1 MGGGSV
7 IASLLPLP
15 GARLRVRVEFW
26 NLEKENE
33 KGRGRGRRGAVVP
46 KGKGLCACSIRG
58 TTATDATLPCPSANV
73 ATGKHSKQKAT
84 GFCHNNHRKG
94 CEMATT
100 SEKSKSTASASP
112 PWTSLMHATAAGTAL
127 GASTGLAAGLAG
139 ASADWLTKRK
149 RPTLRVL
156 RPARTTGAL
165 AFTCDIS
172 SRDTVRRFDGQ
183 ISMYAHWNTTSH
195 SRQPKP
201 GTRQHFV

>member
-1 MGGGSV
+1 M
-7 IASLLPLP
+7 IASLRPLPLP
-15 GARLRVRVEFW
+15 GARLRVRVGTGTW
-26 NLEKENE
+26 KR
-33 KGRGRGRRGAVVP
+33 KRKRVGVGADGAPLVP
-46 KGKGLCACSIRG
+46 KGKGLCACSIRV
-58 TTATDATLPCPSANV
+58 TTATATLPCPSANV

-84 GFCHNNHRKG
+84 VFCHNNHRKG

>member
-1 MGGGSV
+1 METWNSGKGKGSV
-7 IASLLPLP
+7 IGSAPFVPNLGLLY
-15 GARLRVRVEFW
+15 A
-26 NLEKENE
+26 
-33 KGRGRGRRGAVVP
+33 RGRKGDLPAVAP
-46 KGKGLCACSIRG
+46 LLRSIRV
-58 TTATDATLPCPSANV
+58 TTATASLPCPSANV
-73 ATGKHSKQKAT
+73 ATGKHSKKKAT

-94 CEMATT
+94 GEMATT
-100 SEKSKSTASASP
+100 SQKCKSTASASP